1 MFNILLM
8 LLISLVLII
17 GCERKTQERH
27 YEEIAIEA
35 PAQSQ
40 PMMADPHAQLGLNI
54 PMGGQMEKV
63 ETNLTWN
70 VPEGW
75 QELPGGGMRVATF
88 KRTDDP
94 DAVDVSI
101 VSLGG
106 AAGGLEANLTRWAG
120 QIGFDVTQDPEG
132 IKKLIDDAVVLKTQE
147 GLEVRLF
154 DYTKLQKN
162 ADPSSKSMV
171 ASMIQTNEST
181 VFVKMTGTIK
191 TVNENLESFKS
202 LTQSV
207 RPK

>member
-1 MFNILLM
+1 MFNIFLM
-8 LLISLVLII
+8 LLIFLIPAT

-40 PMMADPHAQLGLNI
+40 SMMADPHAGLGLNI

-63 ETNLTWN
+63 ESKLTWT

-75 QELPGGGMRVATF
+75 QELAGGGMRIATF
-88 KRTDDP
+88 KRMDDP

-106 AAGGLEANLTRWAG
+106 VAGGLQANLTRWAG
-120 QIGFDVTQDPEG
+120 QIGLDVTQDQNG
-132 IKKLIDDAVVLKTQE
+132 IKELIDDAIISKTQA
-147 GLEVRLF
+147 GLEVKSF

-191 TVNENLESFKS
+191 TVNENLESFKA

-207 RPK
+207 RQK